1 MRNEELEAWILRI
14 AEQAKAKKSNEDS
27 RVELKGAWPEPTKAA
42 RRLAGQANCARP
54 SSILWII
61 GIDEKAGLIV
71 GAKHQD
77 LASWWPQTQKE
88 FPELAPE
95 LLSDL
100 AVPVDGQ
107 VVVGLLFDTSRAP
120 FVVKNPSHGQA
131 GHPAQLEVPWSEGT
145 LTRSARR
152 QDLIRLLVPREALP
166 DVEVLQAELS
176 GRQFQHEGRPATE
189 WHLKMILYLAPS
201 DRPVVFPFHRMQAF
215 ARFEGQDQRIDLGD
229 LRFVSPWPDSDLP
242 HAQITAADL
251 TLTGA
256 SLARLEGSGLNE
268 SAISAAELVTIRAT
282 LQPARF
288 DDTLTI
294 EPTEQLVRTSDP
306 AHWLFHAR
314 GSPIWADLPQ
324 RHPLES
330 TADKLDRIRELWQLN
345 PRRPAKLGQLAAEI
359 EQVLVDALSALP
371 TSGHEGIRNVVG
383 NLYDR
388 VQHLREQL
396 DQCARTGGISSGIPT
411 GIRQTAHDEGLLV
424 LGKAGE
430 LRQQG
435 KNLREH

>member
-131 GHPAQLEVPWSEGT
+131 GHPAQLEVPWREGT

-152 QDLIRLLVPREALP
+152 QDLIRLLVP
-166 DVEVLQAELS
+166 
-176 GRQFQHEGRPATE
+176 
-189 WHLKMILYLAPS
+189 
-201 DRPVVFPFHRMQAF
+201 
-215 ARFEGQDQRIDLGD
+215 
-229 LRFVSPWPDSDLP
+229 
-242 HAQITAADL
+242 
-251 TLTGA
+251 
-256 SLARLEGSGLNE
+256 
-268 SAISAAELVTIRAT
+268 
-282 LQPARF
+282 
-288 DDTLTI
+288 
-294 EPTEQLVRTSDP
+294 
-306 AHWLFHAR
+306 
-314 GSPIWADLPQ
+314 
-324 RHPLES
+324 
-330 TADKLDRIRELWQLN
+330 
-345 PRRPAKLGQLAAEI
+345 
-359 EQVLVDALSALP
+359 
-371 TSGHEGIRNVVG
+371 
-383 NLYDR
+383 
-388 VQHLREQL
+388 
-396 DQCARTGGISSGIPT
+396 
-411 GIRQTAHDEGLLV
+411 
-424 LGKAGE
+424 
-430 LRQQG
+430 
-435 KNLREH
+435 